1 MNIYRTNKSRIASL
15 IFLIYLIT
23 PSISF
28 SNNQSTEAAAITASI
43 QTTPKTGETT
53 TSGNKQTPKKDLL
66 SVNSEI
72 TPFIISGLIVGFIM
86 LASFATLAIMQ
97 WRKNKPQE

>member
-1 MNIYRTNKSRIASL
+1 MNIYRTNKSRIISL
-15 IFLIYLIT
+15 IFAIYLIT

-28 SNNQSTEAAAITASI
+28 SNNQSAETVTITAST
-43 QTTPKTGETT
+43 QTASKAYEP
-53 TSGNKQTPKKDLL
+53 SSSSNKQTPKKELL

-86 LASFATLAIMQ
+86 LVSFTTLAIMH
-97 WRKNKPQE
+97 WRKNKSQE